1 MADIKRL
8 EGALRK
14 ADAAG
19 DTESAS
25 MLAAEIR
32 KSRSSSPEQSIG
44 SDIMK
49 TFQGYSDAAAT
60 VLSNVGGSIAG
71 ATYGFGKGVYNAV
84 QDGTYGTQE
93 GVGRVRET
101 MSEVKDQFSK
111 GEAYT
116 PEGRQVMDDISGAV
130 QPVAEAI
137 MDFDRDARV
146 LEPLAMMPGSPIGP
160 AYRAMAVS
168 AGAPTVARNAA
179 RATGEA
185 ATAPVRGARE
195 GINRL
200 TDPPANNRSM
210 GAAETDKARERL
222 ATSQVTPIPFEGDS
236 GLTRGQATRDAQQ
249 LKQETEWS
257 RDGNKEIQERRRNQQ
272 LIANQNF
279 DRMDEDIGARGVADS
294 AERGTLV
301 RGAVQQ
307 YRADRKAERD
317 EAYRVARE
325 AGETEQLIPEVTGLN
340 NVMQEAWRFRHGV
353 EENEK
358 IFKAATE
365 MNVIDKDGNLKP
377 VTIQQVEDLRKH
389 VNNTYDASDP
399 KQARWRRM
407 FIDTIDETLD
417 TVPAGA
423 KYRQARG
430 VAREYYSE
438 FDDSP
443 LASGL
448 TSNKA
453 RTNVEKI
460 PDEKVTAKIAS
471 SSIQEIDQLKSTL
484 MATERGSES
493 WRQVQ
498 TAFLNDIRKSA
509 FGTQTGDVDGTPLL
523 QASTFKRKVRDLD
536 ESGKLEVILGKEQAQ
551 NIRDLVEVAD
561 AIATLPPQAVNPGS
575 PAEIFRRIKAL
586 APAGVGTLAE
596 AATFGGIPMMSIT
609 GMAAKK
615 GVDMAKIK
623 KSLDGESLLGVGR

>member
-1 MADIKRL
+1 MADIQRL

-19 DTESAS
+19 DTESATI
-25 MLAAEIR
+25 LAAEIR
-32 KSRSSSPEQSIG
+32 KSRSSSPDQSIG

-93 GVGRVRET
+93 GVSRVRGT
-101 MSEVKDQFSK
+101 MDEVTQQFSK
-111 GEAYT
+111 GDAYT
-116 PEGRQVMDDISGAV
+116 PEGRQVLSDISETI
-130 QPVAEAI
+130 QPVTEAV
-137 MDFDRDARV
+137 MDFDKDARI
-146 LEPLAMMPGSPIGP
+146 LEPLAMMPGSPLGP

-168 AGAPTVARNAA
+168 AGAPTVARNAV

-185 ATAPVRGARE
+185 ATAPVRGVRE
-195 GINRL
+195 GVNRL

-222 ATSQVTPIPFEGDS
+222 TTSQITPIPFVGDS

-257 RDGNKEIQERRRNQQ
+257 RDGNEEMQERRRNQQ
-272 LIANQNF
+272 KVANQNF
-279 DRMDEDIGARGVADS
+279 DAMEEDIGAQGVADG

-301 RGAVQQ
+301 RGAVEQ

-317 EAYRVARE
+317 QAYQAARD
-325 AGETEQLIPEVTGLN
+325 AGETEQLIPEITGLN
-340 NVMQEAWRFRHGV
+340 NVMQEAWTYRHGTKQ
-353 EENEK
+353 NEAV
-358 IFKAATE
+358 FNAARD
-365 MNVIDKDGNLKP
+365 MNIIDAEGNLKP
-377 VTIQQVEDLRKH
+377 ITIDQAERLRKH
-389 VNNTYDASDP
+389 VNGTYDGSKPNEAY
-399 KQARWRRM
+399 WRRM
-407 FIDTIDETLD
+407 FLDTIDETLD

-423 KYRQARG
+423 KYREARAI
-430 VAREYYSE
+430 ARDYYSE

-448 TSNKA
+448 TSNRA

-460 PDEKVTAKIAS
+460 PDEKVTSKIAS
-471 SSIQEIDQLKSTL
+471 SSIQEINQLKTTL
-484 MATERGSES
+484 MSTERGSAS

-498 TAFLNDIRKSA
+498 SAFLNDIRKSA

-523 QASTFKRKVRDLD
+523 QASTFKRKVRELD
-536 ESGKLEVILGKEQAQ
+536 ESGKLETILGADQAQ
-551 NIRDLVEVAD
+551 SIRDLVEVAD
-561 AIATLPPQAVNPGS
+561 AIATLPPQSVNPGS
-575 PAEIFRRIKAL
+575 AAEIFKRIKAL
-586 APAGVGTLAE
+586 APAGVGSLAE
-596 AATFGGIPMMSIT
+596 AATVGGIPMMTIS
-609 GMAAKK
+609 GMVAKK

-623 KSLDGESLLGVGR
+623 KSLDGESLLGVER